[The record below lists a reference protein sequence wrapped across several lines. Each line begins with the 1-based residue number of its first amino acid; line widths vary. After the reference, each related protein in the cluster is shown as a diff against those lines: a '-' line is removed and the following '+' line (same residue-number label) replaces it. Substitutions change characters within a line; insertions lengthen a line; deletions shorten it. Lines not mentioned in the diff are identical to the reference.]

1 MEFRNPTASAEAN
14 MNAMKY
20 LTQNLS
26 VPEKGREEVESLIKV
41 LGTSITSYPSWHPI
55 LTIPRGQG
63 EDHGDL
69 GRLYTGIDHTIKF
82 VRGFVTCPYSEV
94 KANALVDYVN
104 TLTGLSAYRT
114 DTKLYSDHAY
124 PVVVEATEVMLEADG
139 TIRSRDALAW
149 CAQELVR
156 NAQHAQVAETWW
168 SMRSY
173 LLGEPH
179 GSRSSLLVNQYT
191 GGHMRKIL
199 EALNNSGMYGP
210 VKEWSLDMLSK
221 KKRELIGENLLRA
234 ALKQYEKGGEKFTF
248 ELNGEL
254 CKASV
259 GDTWKD
265 GSELSV
271 NVMIGASDLVV
282 NGFYYPGQDL
292 LQSSDPRG
300 KQALAEK
307 FL

>member
-1 MEFRNPTASAEAN
+1 MAPDPDHLQRS
-14 MNAMKY
+14 
-20 LTQNLS
+20 
-26 VPEKGREEVESLIKV
+26 
-41 LGTSITSYPSWHPI
+41 
-55 LTIPRGQG
+55 G

-104 TLTGLSAYRT
+104 SLTGLSAYRT
-114 DTKLYSDHAY
+114 DTKLYSDNAY

-139 TIRSRDALAW
+139 TIRQQG
-149 CAQELVR
+149 CACLCTQELVR

-199 EALNNSGMYGP
+199 
-210 VKEWSLDMLSK
+210 
-221 KKRELIGENLLRA
+221 
-234 ALKQYEKGGEKFTF
+234 
-248 ELNGEL
+248 
-254 CKASV
+254 
-259 GDTWKD
+259 
-265 GSELSV
+265 
-271 NVMIGASDLVV
+271 
-282 NGFYYPGQDL
+282 
-292 LQSSDPRG
+292 
-300 KQALAEK
+300 
-307 FL
+307 